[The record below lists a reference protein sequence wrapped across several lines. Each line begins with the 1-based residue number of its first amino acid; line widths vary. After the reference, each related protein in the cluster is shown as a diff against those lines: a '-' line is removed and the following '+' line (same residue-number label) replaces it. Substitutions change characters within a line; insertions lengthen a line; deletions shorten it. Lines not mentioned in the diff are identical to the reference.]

1 MRRLASFVAIFLLLT
16 VVAPVLACVTG
27 SAMSR
32 EESACCRSMQ
42 GQCGDMAKM
51 GCCRTEVRTDETPQ
65 IAAVS
70 PATDVQWVVVAQ
82 VSPQISAMQTVAPA
96 LLQVPED
103 YFPPGLVTA
112 KTTVLRI

>member
-1 MRRLASFVAIFLLLT
+1 MRRLASFVAIVMLLT
-16 VVAPVLACVTG
+16 AVAPVLACMTG

-32 EESACCRSMQ
+32 EESACCRTMH
-42 GQCGDMAKM
+42 GQCGDMETM

-65 IAAVS
+65 IATTS
-70 PATDVQWVVVAQ
+70 PSTDVQWVVVAQ
-82 VSPQISAMQTVAPA
+82 LSSLAPPIQMIA
-96 LLQVPED
+96 STLLQAPED